1 MQLPVLF
8 AMPSSCM
15 RIIMNNPPGPG
26 DHHGCPFRHFSPE
39 NLRAKLKC
47 VLCVLIPPVLPPPLT
62 SEQLPRLTV
71 PHARRALNVTDS
83 HVAEILDLVKNM
95 HYQIACTRLYEVTHK
110 VEVEVPIIT
119 QPNAYADMSMGRTAP
134 NGAPAAAAAAGAGT
148 LVSPVRIQSQGT
160 AGSAGGSPA
169 PAVPVASSA

>member
-1 MQLPVLF
+1 M
-8 AMPSSCM
+8 A
-15 RIIMNNPPGPG
+15 
-26 DHHGCPFRHFSPE
+26 
-39 NLRAKLKC
+39 
-47 VLCVLIPPVLPPPLT
+47 
-62 SEQLPRLTV
+62 
-71 PHARRALNVTDS
+71 DS

-110 VEVEVPIIT
+110 VEGEVPIIT

-134 NGAPAAAAAAGAGT
+134 NGAPAAAGAAGGDAGPPM
-148 LVSPVRIQSQGT
+148 SPARAQSQGT